1 MIDSGEKAIERLG
14 DYQERKKYYSGK
26 KKVHTLKNQFI
37 VLPGGEDIVDIYIG
51 ELGNI
56 SDISRGNAPYFL
68 IKTNEDFK
76 IIYIYKCKA

>member
-1 MIDSGEKAIERLG
+1 
-14 DYQERKKYYSGK
+14 
-26 KKVHTLKNQFI
+26 
-37 VLPGGEDIVDIYIG
+37 LPGGEDIVDIYIG

-76 IIYIYKCKA
+76 IIYIYIYKCKA

>member
-1 MIDSGEKAIERLG
+1 
-14 DYQERKKYYSGK
+14 
-26 KKVHTLKNQFI
+26 
-37 VLPGGEDIVDIYIG
+37 LPGGEDIVDISIG

-76 IIYIYKCKA
+76 IIYISAKLDRYINKINHFFIKR